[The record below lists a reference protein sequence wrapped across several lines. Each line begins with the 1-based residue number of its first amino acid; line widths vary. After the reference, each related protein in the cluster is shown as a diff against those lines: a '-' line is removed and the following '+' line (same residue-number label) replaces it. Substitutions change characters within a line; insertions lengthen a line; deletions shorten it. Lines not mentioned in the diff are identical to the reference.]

1 MNAVLELQE
10 KCFRASYD
18 AGWWHHADTGLPYI
32 PGDAAITEDGIVRWS
47 DINEPIR
54 LMIIHYW
61 PMMVACKIALIHS
74 EVSEAMGAHRI
85 DGMDDKL
92 KHRLG
97 IETEMADSMIRQFDL
112 AGAMTYAAQIGII
125 DPKTHR
131 FDLDAAISEKMGF
144 NANRSDHKISN
155 RRKPGGK
162 IY

>member
-1 MNAVLELQE
+1 MNALSELQD

-32 PGDAAITEDGIVRWS
+32 PGDRTNGETMIKWKELGLETRS
-47 DINEPIR
+47 
-54 LMIIHYW
+54 LIIHYW
-61 PMMVACKIALIHS
+61 PMMIACKIALIHS

-85 DGMDDKL
+85 AGMDDKL
-92 KHRLG
+92 CHRLG

-112 AGAMTYAAQIGII
+112 AGAMTYAAQLGVI

>member
-1 MNAVLELQE
+1 MNALSELQD
-10 KCFRASYD
+10 KCFRASYQ

-32 PGDAAITEDGIVRWS
+32 PGDRTNCESMIEWNELSCDTRSLIT
-47 DINEPIR
+47 
-54 LMIIHYW
+54 HYW
-61 PMMVACKIALIHS
+61 PMMIACKIALIHS

-85 DGMDDKL
+85 AGMDDKL
-92 KHRLG
+92 SHRLG

-112 AGAMTYAAQIGII
+112 AGAMTYAAQLRTV
-125 DPKTHR
+125 DPKTHQ